1 MAIIYTY
8 PVKTSLV
15 AADKL
20 VISDSADNN
29 KTKTITAQE
38 IADFVDGEVT
48 LQEVLNTDNRA
59 KSDAGN
65 TSTILLQDALG
76 TTTITL
82 NGSTGE
88 IDTTGNISAD
98 GTLGVAGLS
107 TLASVNIDGG
117 NIDDTV
123 VGGTTP
129 RRGTFTV
136 MTAPTVD
143 IDGGNIDGTI
153 IGATVQAAG
162 NFSTVDINGGT
173 IDATVI
179 GATTVADG
187 SFDTMNANTVDING
201 GDIDGTVIG
210 ATTTAIGSFTTV
222 NGDLFKASANTG
234 MQYVSSELRVGD
246 IVGNSEAI
254 ALYADGT
261 EFLKIDDQGAFTIDG
276 STGTSGQYLQSNG
289 SGSAP
294 TWSSVSF
301 LEPTNTTTPS
311 IQISG
316 ANATDANSGGSGQ
329 AFSNTQG
336 VLNLQGL
343 SSNANSTVMAI
354 SGEDNVASSVGNL
367 VNCFMASHLGPG
379 YTLIGRIQADR
390 NTNTLSFNNTSDYR
404 LKENVSSM
412 SGSLAKVTALN
423 PVNYNV
429 IDVYPNPNPV
439 VAEGF
444 LAHELQEQIPNAV
457 TGVKDAVNEDGSI
470 KAQTVDLVKIIP
482 HLVGAIKELT
492 ARVEALEA

>member
-59 KSDAGN
+59 NSNGSN
-65 TSTILLQDALG
+65 VSTILLQNSSIA
-76 TTTITL
+76 TTITL
-82 NGSTGE
+82 NGSSGE
-88 IDTTGNISAD
+88 IATTTNISAD
-98 GTLGVAGLS
+98 GTLGVSGLS
-107 TLASVNIDGG
+107 TLASVNINGG

-123 VGGTTP
+123 IGGTTA

-153 IGATVQAAG
+153 IGASTPAAG
-162 NFSTVDINGGT
+162 NFSTVNIDGGNIDGT
-173 IDATVI
+173 II
-179 GATTVADG
+179 GATTIANG

-201 GDIDGTVIG
+201 GNIDGTIIG
-210 ATTTAIGSFTTV
+210 ATTKAAGGFSTVTA
-222 NGDLFKASANTG
+222 DLFKASTNTG

-246 IVGNSEAI
+246 IIGNSEAV

-261 EFLKIDDQGAFTIDG
+261 EFLKIDDQGSFAIDG

-289 SGSAP
+289 SGSTP
-294 TWSSVSF
+294 TWSSVNF
-301 LEPTNTTTPS
+301 LDPTNTTTPS

-316 ANATDANSGGSGQ
+316 ANATDANSGGSSQ

-343 SSNANSTVMAI
+343 DSSTSSTVMAI
-354 SGEDNVASSVGNL
+354 AGEDNVNPSVGNL

-379 YTLIGRIQADR
+379 YTLVGRIQADR

-439 VAEGF
+439 IAEGF

>member
-48 LQEVLNTDNRA
+48 LQEVLNTGNRA
-59 KSDAGN
+59 GANAGGI
-65 TSTILLQDALG
+65 STILLQDSTP

-82 NGSTGE
+82 DGSNGGIT
-88 IDTTGNISAD
+88 TTGNLSAD

-107 TLASVNIDGG
+107 TLALVDINGG

-123 VGGTTP
+123 IGGTTP

-153 IGATVQAAG
+153 IGATV
-162 NFSTVDINGGT
+162 
-173 IDATVI
+173 
-179 GATTVADG
+179 VADG
-187 SFDTMNANTVDING
+187 SFDTMNANTVDINS

-210 ATTTAIGSFTTV
+210 ATTPAAGNFSTVDIDGGNIDGTVIGANVTAIGSFTTV

-246 IVGNSEAI
+246 IVGNSEAV

-261 EFLKIDDQGAFTIDG
+261 EFLKIDDQGSFAIDG

-301 LEPTNTTTPS
+301 LDPTNTTTPS

-343 SSNANSTVMAI
+343 DSTSNSTVMAI
-354 SGEDNVASSVGNL
+354 AGEDNVNPSIGNL

-379 YTLIGRIQADR
+379 YTLVGRIQADR

-404 LKENVSSM
+404 LKENVSPM
-412 SGSLAKVTALN
+412 SGSLAKITALN

-470 KAQTVDLVKIIP
+470 NAQTVDLVKIIP